1 MSYIEPKCLLKAKNW
16 IQNVQNP
23 SGGNLGVEF
32 CCNSQCLGNRNHA
45 NSLFCMCRLS
55 LALFIPLFLAHCI
68 IIQRFRCEIFEFF
81 PKDNFPVFDDDEKV
95 VLTENNCQVVKIF
108 YQTKKSN
115 TPKLLQENLHN
126 FPLGSSYI
134 INSLQYTGHNHL
146 KQASKKLFSKANV
159 DSAKQ
164 FPVMKERKSAI
175 FMGN

>member
-1 MSYIEPKCLLKAKNW
+1 MQFRKDASAFFVNPFLVI
-16 IQNVQNP
+16 VQP
-23 SGGNLGVEF
+23 AFFVCADYPL
-32 CCNSQCLGNRNHA
+32 HY
-45 NSLFCMCRLS
+45 LS
-55 LALFIPLFLAHCI
+55 PLFLAHCI

-146 KQASKKLFSKANV
+146 K
-159 DSAKQ
+159 
-164 FPVMKERKSAI
+164 
-175 FMGN
+175 